1 MELYGTLRGNNREC
15 AKKSVNKNTF
25 YDEIKSGG
33 IFYEKETFK
42 RKANFDNAND
52 RNV

>member
-1 MELYGTLRGNNREC
+1 MYSRAGANLFDIK
-15 AKKSVNKNTF
+15 ADKAF

>member
-1 MELYGTLRGNNREC
+1 MELLEEIIENVL
-15 AKKSVNKNTF
+15 KKKKKKNTF